1 MARFSSLSVNR
12 EQYNVD
18 DTNGIETKDRKYF
31 VMRLVPYQQ
40 NTKQKLYSVRLQLP
54 IAV

>member
-31 VMRLVPYQQ
+31 IMRLVPYQQ